1 MRTRFD
7 IKFWKKQFIKDFE
20 LNETGKELLNNL
32 IYTNK
37 QLAERVIIDNYE
49 RSFYR
54 LDFIDRFSDKYDK
67 DKINDLL
74 QQLDYE
80 PLTDEEIKEYEIK
93 ENEQEMEE

>member
-7 IKFWKKQFIKDFE
+7 IKFWKRQFIKDFE

-32 IYTNK
+32 ISANK
-37 QLAERVIIDNYE
+37 QLAEKVIVDNYE
-49 RSFYR
+49 GLFYR
-54 LDFIDRFSDKYDK
+54 LDFIDRFSDNYDK

-80 PLTDEEIKEYEIK
+80 PLTDEEIKEYNIK
-93 ENEQEMEE
+93 ESEQEMEE